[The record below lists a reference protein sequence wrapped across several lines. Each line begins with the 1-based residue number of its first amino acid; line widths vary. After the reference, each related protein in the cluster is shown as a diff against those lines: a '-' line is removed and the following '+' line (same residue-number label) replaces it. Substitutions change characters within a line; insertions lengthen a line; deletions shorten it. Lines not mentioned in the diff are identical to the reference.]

1 MINPLRAAAVLF
13 VLLAGALAP
22 DFAAAQDPGFSRGLE
37 FRGGVLAHDVPGLW
51 AGFRLE
57 SGVDINAEL
66 LFGSGVPILGGRI
79 RPAVGASVNTDGY
92 TSRGYADLRWEIEGP
107 SGIFFGLGLGAA
119 VHDGLLDPTDPDRKA
134 FGSRVLFH
142 IPIEVGLRLD
152 ERRSISVYFEHM
164 SNAGL
169 AKYNEGLDSIGVRY
183 GYRF

>member
-1 MINPLRAAAVLF
+1 MTANNFIRAAAVLLA
-13 VLLAGALAP
+13 LLAGA
-22 DFAAAQDPGFSRGLE
+22 FATDVAWAQERGFE
-37 FRGGVLAHDVPGLW
+37 FRGGILAHDVPGLW

-57 SGVDINAEL
+57 SGFDINAEV
-66 LFGSGVPILGGRI
+66 LFGGGLPILGGRI
-79 RPAVGASVNTDGY
+79 RPALGASVNTDGY

-142 IPIEVGLRLD
+142 IPIEIGLRLD

-169 AKYNEGLDSIGVRY
+169 STYNEGLDSVGVRY